1 MEINDSATLLISL
14 EVDRIYKKE
23 GEEEEA
29 IITIQRP
36 GGNCKRRD
44 RASKMQA
51 LYGWSLE

>member
-14 EVDRIYKKE
+14 EVDRIYKRE